1 MHEENN
7 QEDNLGTVNK
17 ENNLHWLR
25 HAQRSSKFGPW
36 THQVSGSTNVCF
48 CHPSHARTTKDTTK
62 ESKLTHRKGR
72 RYLSPCHL
80 ASQLEIQGYS
90 THPMNKL
97 EYRSRKSSN
106 ERAEHKNR
114 YQIASA
120 NWPGIKI
127 SDIPKNNTNRL
138 RKNGRCTA
146 SAQTRT
152 NKVITIWSLIW
163 YIKNPNQQNILLS
176 SQPRSSNR
184 RCSPPNP
191 K

>member
-1 MHEENN
+1 MN
-7 QEDNLGTVNK
+7 QENIIGPCLVASK
-17 ENNLHWLR
+17 I
-25 HAQRSSKFGPW
+25 SKFYKILHHIESLN
-36 THQVSGSTNVCF
+36 TSNVYGSTNVCF

-72 RYLSPCHL
+72 RYLFPCHL
-80 ASQLEIQGYS
+80 DSQLEIQGYI

-97 EYRSRKSSN
+97 EYRSRKSSG
-106 ERAEHKNR
+106 ERTEHKNQISNCLCQLTRNKDKR
-114 YQIASA
+114 Y
-120 NWPGIKI
+120 PK
-127 SDIPKNNTNRL
+127 KNNRNRL

-176 SQPRSSNR
+176 SQPRSSNHR
-184 RCSPPNP
+184 STPPNP

>member
-1 MHEENN
+1 MFCHHSHAKTTRMHEENN

-97 EYRSRKSSN
+97 EYRSRKSSD
-106 ERAEHKNR
+106 ERTEHKKQILNCLCQLTRNKDKR
-114 YQIASA
+114 Y
-120 NWPGIKI
+120 
-127 SDIPKNNTNRL
+127 PK
-138 RKNGRCTA
+138 K
-146 SAQTRT
+146 Q
-152 NKVITIWSLIW
+152 
-163 YIKNPNQQNILLS
+163 
-176 SQPRSSNR
+176 
-184 RCSPPNP
+184 
-191 K
+191 